1 MENMELIIKVNDMPQ
16 INPSLEKMLD
26 DFTIIKQRF
35 EETEK
40 EFRNKLLSA
49 MQENGIYSASV
60 GKYKITCVSAKNKE
74 IFNQDEFILHEK
86 DDVIALFTSF
96 ETKENFSLETL
107 KEKYPEIYKECCNEE
122 TIATV
127 DTKKLLK
134 NFPDLYTKY
143 TTIIPGE
150 GTSYIKIT
158 GGKK

>member
-1 MENMELIIKVNDMPQ
+1 MNELVIYKDGVPSLSPQ
-16 INPSLEKMLD
+16 IEQVLD
-26 DFTIIKQRF
+26 EFTIFKTSF
-35 EETEK
+35 ETAEK

-60 GKYKITCVSAKNKE
+60 GKYKITCVSPKNKE